1 MSGGA
6 RVWYFPDGYLP
17 AKKPGD
23 TLEAHESLMLL
34 NVGSEDAHVVIDI
47 YFSDREPTKG
57 IEVHVPAERIIA
69 LRLDQPADLA
79 GAVIPEQT
87 QYALR
92 ITSDRHLVAQF
103 GRLDTTQ
110 SNLAYYGSDGF
121 HESP

>member
-17 AKKPGD
+17 AKKAGEV
-23 TLEAHESLMLL
+23 LEAHESLMLL
-34 NVGSEDAHVVIDI
+34 NVGGEDAHVVIDI
-47 YFSDREPTKG
+47 FFSDREPTKG
-57 IEVHVPAERIIA
+57 IKVDVPAERIIA

-79 GAVIPEQT
+79 GKVIPAQT

-92 ITSDRHLVAQF
+92 ITSDRRVVAQF